1 MLTAIKQ
8 RATGWVA
15 WAIVILITIP
25 FALWGINSYFE
36 GGTEVSVAS
45 VNGQDLP
52 LYRYQD
58 SLQNR
63 AQVLRQQLGD
73 SFDPEMLESL
83 QIRRSVLD
91 SIIDQ
96 TIMDQYI
103 LEQRFRISDEQLN
116 RTIHNAEI
124 FQVDGQFDPVQY
136 RSILAANRYTP
147 QQYEDVERVSQ
158 AAGQVRLGI
167 VNSAFA
173 LDTEVDRLLAIQQQQ
188 REIQYALLEVRKFA
202 EVIEVSEDEVRDYYD
217 NNAEDFATPARMRAR
232 FVELDVESLSS
243 MMEPDD
249 QQIAG
254 FYEENRGRYQT
265 PESRRVRHI
274 LVAVNESATDEERE
288 GKLDLAKAL
297 LERLGRG
304 EDFAE
309 LAEQYSDDPGS
320 KGNGGDLGVI
330 ARGQMVAPFEDT
342 VYRMGEGDIEG
353 PVETQYGYHIINLVE
368 LTEVREQTLEEARE
382 GVIAELRDILAE
394 QRFAELAE
402 PFMNLVFEHPES
414 LELVSEELG
423 LTIEESDWFTEL
435 SGDGVASEAKV
446 RRAAFSEDVLN
457 ENLVSQPLEIGF
469 ERIVAIQKLEHEPA
483 MKQSLDRVRDEI
495 VSILREEYAK
505 QEVLSLGRKYSEML
519 DEMGATSE
527 AWVEFTEEK
536 GLDVMDLTFSSR
548 TEIPRNRRLL
558 GEAVYAS
565 ARPGKDEVAFGAA
578 VMSNGDYALYKL
590 SAVADGDIE
599 EIDDSI
605 RQAFLN
611 RLNFSEGAGMMA
623 GFSKQLRDQAEIE
636 VFEDR
641 L

>member
-36 GGTEVSVAS
+36 GGSEISVAS
-45 VNGQDLP
+45 VNGERLP
-52 LYRYQD
+52 LYTYQD

-83 QIRRSVLD
+83 QVRRSVLD

-96 TIMDQYI
+96 AIMDQYI
-103 LEQRFRISDEQLN
+103 AEQKFRISDEQLN

-124 FQVDGQFDPVQY
+124 FQTDGQFDPMQY
-136 RSILAANRYTP
+136 QSVLAANRYTP
-147 QQYEDVERVSQ
+147 QLYEDAERLNQ
-158 AAGQVRLGI
+158 AANQVRLGI

-188 REIQYALLEVRKFA
+188 RDIQYALLDAQKFA
-202 EVIEVSEDEVRDYYD
+202 GDIEISEDEVQDYYD
-217 NNAEDFATPARMRAR
+217 NNAEDFVSPARMKIT
-232 FVELDVESLSS
+232 FVELDVGSLSS
-243 MMEPDD
+243 VIEPDD

-254 FYEENRGRYQT
+254 FYEENKGRYQT
-265 PESRRVRHI
+265 AESRRARHI
-274 LVAVNESATDEERE
+274 LVALNESATDEERE
-288 GKLDLAKAL
+288 EKLSLAREL
-297 LERLGRG
+297 LERLESG

-320 KGNGGDLGVI
+320 RVNGGDLGVI
-330 ARGQMVAPFEDT
+330 ARGQMVAPFEDA

-368 LTEVREQTLEEARE
+368 LTEVQQQTLEEARD
-382 GVIAELRDILAE
+382 GVIDELRDILAE

-414 LELVSEELG
+414 LELVSDELG
-423 LTIEESDWFTEL
+423 LTIEESGWFTETA
-435 SGDGVASEAKV
+435 GEGVASEVKV
-446 RRAAFSEDVLN
+446 RRAAFSEEVLN
-457 ENLVSQPLEIGF
+457 ENLVSQPIEIGF
-469 ERIVAIQKLEHEPA
+469 DRIIAIQKLEHEPA
-483 MKQSLDRVRDEI
+483 MAQSLDSVRDEI
-495 VSILREEYAK
+495 VSTLRDEHAK
-505 QEVLSLGRKYSEML
+505 QRVLSLGREYLQML
-519 DEMGATSE
+519 DDMDATSQT
-527 AWVEFTEEK
+527 WVEFTEDK
-536 GLDVMDLTFSSR
+536 GLDIVDLTFPSR
-548 TEIPRNRRLL
+548 AEVPRDRHAL

-565 ARPGKDEVAFGAA
+565 VRPQEGEVLFGGA
-578 VMSNGDYALYKL
+578 VLSDGDYALYKL
-590 SAVADGDIE
+590 DSVTDGVID
-599 EIDDSI
+599 EIDDST
-605 RQAFLN
+605 RQAFSN
-611 RLNFSEGAGMMA
+611 RLIFGEGAGMMS
-623 GFSKQLRDQAEIE
+623 GFSKLLRDQAEIE

>member
-36 GGTEVSVAS
+36 GGTEASIAS
-45 VNGQDLP
+45 VNGERLP
-52 LYRYQD
+52 LYTYQD

-83 QIRRSVLD
+83 QVRRSVLD

-103 LEQRFRISDEQLN
+103 AEQKFRVSDEQLN

-124 FQVDGQFDPVQY
+124 FQTDGQFDPMQY
-136 RSILAANRYTP
+136 QAVLAANRYTP
-147 QQYEDVERVSQ
+147 QLYEEVERLNQ
-158 AAGQVRLGI
+158 AGNQMRLGI

-173 LDTEVDRLLAIQQQQ
+173 LDTEVDRLLAVQQQQ
-188 REIQYALLEVRKFA
+188 RDIQYALLEVQGFA
-202 EVIEVSEDEVRDYYD
+202 EDIEISEDEVKDYYD
-217 NNAEDFATPARMRAR
+217 GNAEDFVSPARMKIG

-243 MMEPDD
+243 VMDPDD

-254 FYEENRGRYQT
+254 FYEENKGRYQT
-265 PESRRVRHI
+265 AESRRARHI

-288 GKLDLAKAL
+288 ERLELAKEL
-297 LERLGRG
+297 LERLGSG

-320 KGNGGDLGVI
+320 KGSGGDLGVI
-330 ARGQMVAPFEDT
+330 ARGQMVAPFEDA
-342 VYRMGEGDIEG
+342 VYGMAEGDIEG

-368 LTEVREQTLEEARE
+368 LTEVQQQTLEEARE
-382 GVIAELRDILAE
+382 GVIDELRGILAE

-423 LTIEESDWFTEL
+423 LTIGESDWFTET
-435 SGDGVASEAKV
+435 SGDGVVSEAKV
-446 RRAAFSEDVLN
+446 RRVAFSEEVLN
-457 ENLVSQPLEIGF
+457 ENLVSQPIEIGF
-469 ERIVAIQKLEHEPA
+469 DRIIAIQKLEHEPA
-483 MKQSLDRVRDEI
+483 MTQSLDGVRDEI
-495 VSILREEYAK
+495 ASILRDERAK
-505 QEVLSLGRKYSEML
+505 QEVLSLGREYLQML
-519 DEMGATSE
+519 DEMEATSQT
-527 AWVEFTEEK
+527 WVEFTEDK
-536 GLDVMDLTFSSR
+536 GLDIMDLAFPSR
-548 TEIPRNRRLL
+548 AEVPRDRRTL

-565 ARPGKDEVAFGAA
+565 PRPQEDEVLFGGAIL
-578 VMSNGDYALYKL
+578 SNGDYALYKL
-590 SAVADGDIE
+590 DSVTDGVVD
-599 EIDDSI
+599 EIDDSV
-605 RQAFLN
+605 RQELSN
-611 RLNFSEGAGMMA
+611 RLVFGEGAGMMS
-623 GFSKQLRDQAEIE
+623 GFSKLLRDQAEIE